1 MSSSGSSQNS
11 QTKIINIK
19 LLGRYGFNWI
29 VEQILHMC
37 LFTWLQ
43 ELGGRTGPG
52 VGQAYSNGQE
62 QAYKVNI
69 SLTIFTFRL
78 STSDIPG
85 GHLCTSVT
93 YPLLNRSDDAPA
105 QTVYQYQKKAKKCKN
120 LRSQGIANGSNAL
133 SYMSFVAAV
142 ITLGKYKIS

>member
-1 MSSSGSSQNS
+1 M
-11 QTKIINIK
+11 
-19 LLGRYGFNWI
+19 
-29 VEQILHMC
+29 VEQVGGGSVINGATLSS
-37 LFTWLQ
+37 FTLLQ
-43 ELGGRTGPG
+43 EPGGRTGPG

-69 SLTIFTFRL
+69 SLPIFTFRL
-78 STSDIPG
+78 STSDNAG
-85 GHLCTSVT
+85 GHLTVT

-142 ITLGKYKIS
+142 ITLGKYKMSCY